1 MKTKLLL
8 ALLLIWSFTLQA
20 QFAEQFSI
28 LALKG
33 EVLQRLD
40 DTKDTKPLKVGG
52 KLLPGSKLILAQN
65 AYVGLVSR
73 EGQTLE
79 LHGAA
84 QWTFDQLGEKI
95 AQKSAD
101 DLSLRYAQYI
111 LGRLTDEDKKVSS
124 NSFAYET
131 GATER
136 TTEQQEVAV
145 VFPAS
150 VSLLGEQIIFSWF
163 LNENKVK
170 VRPQEIEKYVVQVM
184 DLYNEVLF
192 REETKSEEMIL
203 NLNDPRC
210 KQNQAFIVQVVALPA
225 GKKQF
230 LSRLS
235 YIKRLNSEVAKKY
248 ATEVGRIGESHSALG
263 NLIKAQYFEE
273 RGLLADALMAYR
285 RALSMEPEVESY
297 QILYGQFLKR
307 HHLDKE
313 SILGA
318 KK

>member
-1 MKTKLLL
+1 MKTKLLTFIFL
-8 ALLLIWSFTLQA
+8 SWTFLLQA

-33 EVLQRLD
+33 QAWQNEQ
-40 DTKDTKPLKVGG
+40 PLRVGG
-52 KLLPGSKLILAQN
+52 KISPQNKLILAEN
-65 AYVGLVSR
+65 TYIGLVNQ

-79 LHGAA
+79 LRGAA
-84 QWTFDQLGEKI
+84 QWTFEQLKEKV

-101 DLSLRYAQYI
+101 DLSLRYAQYV
-111 LGRLTDEDKKVSS
+111 LGKLTGEDKEHQLR
-124 NSFAYET
+124 YTTET

-136 TTEQQEVAV
+136 TTEQQDVAV
-145 VFPAS
+145 AFPSS
-150 VSLLGEQIIFSWF
+150 VSLLGEQTVFSWF
-163 LNENKVK
+163 LNESKVK

-192 REETKSEEMIL
+192 KEETKSEEIVL

-210 KQNQAFIVQVVALPA
+210 KQNQAFIVQVVAMPA
-225 GKKQF
+225 GKKQL
-230 LSRLS
+230 LSRPN
-235 YIKRLNSEVAKKY
+235 YIKRLNNEVSRKY
-248 ATEVGRIGESHSALG
+248 ASEASRIGESHSALG

-285 RALSMEPEVESY
+285 RTLSIEPEVESY
-297 QILYGQFLKR
+297 QILYEQFLKR

-313 SILGA
+313 SILGV